1 MLNGL
6 QFIQAKH
13 KFSKSFI
20 VQWGTLTW
28 TNKTQV
34 TITLPTSFSGYYS
47 TIAGDV
53 GAGRVVFATGNHT
66 NTTFILFSP
75 AASTVYGAFWLAV
88 GY

>member
-1 MLNGL
+1 M
-6 QFIQAKH
+6 
-13 KFSKSFI
+13 
-20 VQWGTLTW
+20 QWGTLSW

-53 GAGRVVFATGNHT
+53 GDGRIVFATGNHK
-66 NTTFILFSP
+66 NTTFILHSP

-88 GY
+88 GF